1 MEGLSQMVDI
11 KKKIVEK
18 INDIDLM
25 LNDLDISKTAETKTD
40 EANPKLDIKK
50 LDVIEVIDNILS

>member
-1 MEGLSQMVDI
+1 MVDI